1 VKKIYQFTG
10 VGARSAEPRYLSLVK
25 GSLNAV
31 ASLSPLPSSIS
42 LQGGSMKW
50 TSEAEGAVSR
60 VPFFIRKRVKKRVE
74 EEAERCG
81 SPVVTIAHVRASQQ
95 RFLQNM
101 EQEVKGFQVEAC
113 FGPTG
118 CPNAV
123 VVDPELVQKLEK
135 KLDQRNL
142 REFLKEK
149 VQGPLKLHHEFRV
162 SLSTCPNACSRP
174 QIVDFGIIGALRPEI
189 GAEPC
194 TLCGACREACQEEAI
209 ALDEGPACPVIDFD
223 RCLACGQCLKVCPT
237 GTLQE
242 GEKGYRVLVGGKL
255 GRHPQLGK
263 ALTGI
268 HSEEE
273 LLKVLDRTLDHYQK
287 YNEKGER
294 LGEILKQN
302 RMG

>member
-1 VKKIYQFTG
+1 
-10 VGARSAEPRYLSLVK
+10 
-25 GSLNAV
+25 
-31 ASLSPLPSSIS
+31 
-42 LQGGSMKW
+42 MKW
-50 TSEAEGAVSR
+50 TSEAEGAVSK

-81 SPVVTIAHVRASQQ
+81 SPVVTIDHVRNCQQ

-101 EQEVKGFQVEAC
+101 DQEVKGFQVEAC

-123 VVDPELVQKLEK
+123 VVDTDLVQKLEM
-135 KLDQRNL
+135 KLEQRNL

-174 QIVDFGIIGALRPEI
+174 QIVDFGIIGALRPEM
-189 GAEPC
+189 GAAPC
-194 TLCGACREACQEEAI
+194 TLCGVCREACQEEAI
-209 ALDEGPACPVIDFD
+209 ALDEEPARPVIDFD
-223 RCLACGQCLKVCPT
+223 RCLACGQCIKVCPT

-242 GEKGYRVLVGGKL
+242 GEKGYRVLAGGKL

-263 ALTGI
+263 ESAGI

-273 LLKVLDRTLDHYQK
+273 VLRALDRTLDHYQK
-287 YNEKGER
+287 YNQKGER
-294 LGEILKQN
+294 LGEVLKQH

>member
-1 VKKIYQFTG
+1 
-10 VGARSAEPRYLSLVK
+10 
-25 GSLNAV
+25 
-31 ASLSPLPSSIS
+31 
-42 LQGGSMKW
+42 MKW
-50 TSEAEGAVSR
+50 TSEAEGAVSK

-81 SPVVTIAHVRASQQ
+81 SPVVTIDHVRTCQQ

-101 EQEVKGFQVEAC
+101 DQEVKGFQVEAC

-123 VVDPELVQKLEK
+123 VVDTDLVQKLEM
-135 KLDQRNL
+135 KLEQRNL

-189 GAEPC
+189 GAAPC
-194 TLCGACREACQEEAI
+194 TLCGVCREACQEEAI
-209 ALDEGPACPVIDFD
+209 ALDEEPARPVIDFD
-223 RCLACGQCLKVCPT
+223 RCLACGQCIKVCPT
-237 GTLQE
+237 GSLQE

-263 ALTGI
+263 ESAGI

-273 LLKVLDRTLDHYQK
+273 VLRALDRTLDHYQK
-287 YNEKGER
+287 YNQKGER
-294 LGEILKQN
+294 LGEVLKQH